1 MALVQPTTLQRW
13 GKYSLKDRMRLC
25 RREFG
30 YNISYYQMRQL
41 YGLNRVRY
49 VNTHWVH
56 SRAVRDKKDLDELRR
71 EFAKTLGT
79 IITDK

>member
-1 MALVQPTTLQRW
+1 
-13 GKYSLKDRMRLC
+13 MRLC

-30 YNISYYQMRQL
+30 YSITYHQMRQL

-49 VNTHWVH
+49 VSTSWVH
-56 SRAVRDKKDLDELRR
+56 GRAVRDKEDLDELRR

-79 IITDK
+79 IISDKDNLGPIYFGKCLPLLLITYR